1 MERKEGKEGVDLD
14 QFLRLFALDGFDRF
28 LYALCQL
35 VHFLEEL
42 AVGDF
47 FDLGRLLSQL
57 HLR

>member
-14 QFLRLFALDGFDRF
+14 QFLRLLTLDFFDWF
-28 LYALCQL
+28 LNVLCKL

-42 AVGDF
+42 AVS
-47 FDLGRLLSQL
+47 DLLRLRRLLSQL